1 MHEVHRFSTDQSLGD
16 LSRLA
21 ASEDSPDNRD
31 LMSEQKTSHRANE
44 TTSEEFGPLLRL
56 AGTPAG
62 EPTDA
67 EKRVLELRS
76 NAVLVL
82 GSLRRDS
89 RMICE
94 RLERA
99 GRTDPVQQITGTSSL
114 DAAANGT
121 EEIIQNLDELLLE
134 VGETV
139 EANS

>member
-1 MHEVHRFSTDQSLGD
+1 MHEVHHFSTDQRLGD
-16 LSRLA
+16 LARLA
-21 ASEDSPDNRD
+21 ASEDSPDNSAQ
-31 LMSEQKTSHRANE
+31 MSEQKTSPRTDAN
-44 TTSEEFGPLLRL
+44 TSDVGPLLRL

-76 NAVLVL
+76 NAVLIL

-89 RMICE
+89 RMLCE

-114 DAAANGT
+114 DAAASGT

-134 VGETV
+134 VGEPV